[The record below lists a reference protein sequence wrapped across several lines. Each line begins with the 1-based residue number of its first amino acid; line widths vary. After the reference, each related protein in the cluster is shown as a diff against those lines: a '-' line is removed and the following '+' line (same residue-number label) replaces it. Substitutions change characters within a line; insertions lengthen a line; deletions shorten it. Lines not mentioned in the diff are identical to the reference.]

1 MKSLDYMFENT
12 NWKAVSAEIMGTFFL
27 VFFGVSSL
35 ANNVGVNNDET
46 GNLFPESLHLLIGL
60 ITLTL
65 TLFVLVHILGPVS
78 GCHLNPVITIPTF
91 LSDKMDRDTTVAYI
105 FGQIIGA
112 CLGFYLFDIIN
123 PGTNNYNL
131 DKDYTIL
138 LAALVGTAFFVT
150 SLLTS
155 QDPASIGATLFV
167 VSSTAFG
174 DVNPGVSLG
183 NMITS
188 DIDFM
193 FFGIVGSLIG
203 CIIGW
208 AIKENIIDQ

>member
-1 MKSLDYMFENT
+1 MFENT

-35 ANNVGVNNDET
+35 TNNAGVVSEGDGT
-46 GNLFPESLHLLIGL
+46 LHILIGL
-60 ITLTL
+60 TTLTL

-78 GCHLNPVITIPTF
+78 GCHLNPVITIPTY

-105 FGQIIGA
+105 GGQIIGA
-112 CLGFYLFDIIN
+112 CLGFYLFDLIN
-123 PGTNNYNL
+123 PGTSNSIL
-131 DKDYTIL
+131 DGDSALL
-138 LAALVGTAFFVT
+138 LAAMVGTTFFVT

-155 QDPASIGATLFV
+155 QDPGSIAATLFI

-174 DVNPGVSLG
+174 NVNPGVSLG
-183 NMITS
+183 EMIVT
-188 DIDFM
+188 DVDFM

-203 CIIGW
+203 CVAGW